1 MRTEDE
7 VDGGGS
13 PLELARGAI
22 ATLVYVLIRGGWLPL
37 RVHVEQV
44 HEEVVGQRLGP
55 AGEDAVLGLSEVG
68 VSGRACR
75 QSGPSSR
82 ERSASACCPLHQ
94 QLLRRF
100 SVSGSEVVA
109 EPVRYQGSHHSRW
122 PFF

>member
-37 RVHVEQV
+37 RVQVEQV

-68 VSGRACR
+68 VQGAHAANQDRHLGSGQR
-75 QSGPSSR
+75 QHVARSTSSSSVGFR
-82 ERSASACCPLHQ
+82 CPA
-94 QLLRRF
+94 RR
-100 SVSGSEVVA
+100 
-109 EPVRYQGSHHSRW
+109 
-122 PFF
+122 